1 DTVRHPPRLPPR
13 PLRRKILKISQQAH
27 LGGKPRP
34 PCLYNETDF
43 APAVCGIVKMPAAA
57 ARISPAGG
65 LGVPRHRQMD
75 ATKLNPKID
84 VPADALKILAE
95 LSQEINASLNLD
107 EVLPNAAKLI
117 KRLVD

>member
-1 DTVRHPPRLPPR
+1 
-13 PLRRKILKISQQAH
+13 
-27 LGGKPRP
+27 
-34 PCLYNETDF
+34 
-43 APAVCGIVKMPAAA
+43 
-57 ARISPAGG
+57 
-65 LGVPRHRQMD
+65 MD